1 MNLEIQDKIFL
12 LDDLSINVYQGTKV
26 VSFSG
31 GTDSTLLLYL
41 LMKYCNDDLI
51 VFSRIFP
58 VRHAKNLPLVTDLLK
73 HLMSTTGRRNV
84 YQVLTHIPTGEIDFE
99 SFKRQF
105 NPSIVYTGMT
115 QNPPAEV
122 YNSWIIDERFPNRE
136 IIRDSDLSLKPS
148 IYYDHNIPMYS
159 PFINHNKK
167 TIKQLYDDEGITDT
181 IFELTNSC
189 TDEISTELTHCGTC
203 WWCQERKWAF
213 GKL

>member
-41 LMKYCNDDLI
+41 LMKYSKDDLI

-58 VRHAKNLPLVTDLLK
+58 FKHAKNLSLVTNLLK
-73 HLMSTTGRRNV
+73 HLISITSKRNV
-84 YQVLTHIPTGEIDFE
+84 YHLLTYVPTSEMNFA
-99 SFKRQF
+99 SFKSQF
-105 NPSIVYTGMT
+105 NPAIVYTGMT

-122 YNSWIIDERFPNRE
+122 YNTWVIDERFPDRE
-136 IIRDSDLSLKPS
+136 LIRDSDLSLKTPM
-148 IYYDHNIPMYS
+148 YYDHNIPVYS

-167 TIKQLYDDEGITDT
+167 TIKQLYDNEGLTDVT
-181 IFELTNSC
+181 FNLTNSC
-189 TDEISTELTHCGTC
+189 TDDVSDELYHCGTC